1 MIAILDVNA
10 AIEILLQ
17 REKKNLF
24 ESAYESAEW
33 VIAPDL
39 YVAEICNVFW
49 KYYKAKA
56 ITHAECV
63 QYAEVGIDMIDDF
76 ADAGDLWKEALGEA
90 IKNNHSVYDMLYAVL
105 ARRNDAVLM
114 TNDKTLSQVCKRLR
128 IEVVI

>member
-1 MIAILDVNA
+1 MIAVLDVSA

-17 REKKNLF
+17 REKKDLF
-24 ESAYESAEW
+24 ESAYENAEW

-49 KYYKAKA
+49 KYFRAKA
-56 ITHAECV
+56 INHTECV
-63 QYAEVGIDMIDDF
+63 QNSEVGIDMLDDF
-76 ADAGDLWKEALGEA
+76 VDAGNLWKEALGEA
-90 IKNNHSVYDMLYAVL
+90 IKNNHSVYDMLYVVL
-105 ARRNDAVLM
+105 ARRNDAVLI